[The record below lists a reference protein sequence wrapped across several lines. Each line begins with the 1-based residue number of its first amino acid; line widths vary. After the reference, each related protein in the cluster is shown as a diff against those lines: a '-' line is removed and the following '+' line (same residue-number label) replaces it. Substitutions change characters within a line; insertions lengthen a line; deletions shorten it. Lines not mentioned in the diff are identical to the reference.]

1 MSLRREPQQQRSQE
15 RLEQILAAAAEVFL
29 EMGYEAATTQTIATR
44 ANTAVGTLYRFF
56 PDKLA
61 IFHALEKRH
70 LDNLSVI
77 QARIMTPQF
86 MQQPLKQV
94 VQQIVR
100 TYADYFLDPA
110 PCVVYIQYFVRPEI
124 FAYFDESF
132 DQWQIQKMSELFCLR
147 NPQLPI
153 EKSQLLSEVFLRTYQ
168 VLLLS
173 ALRSEPSHRQLLYRE
188 IEALLIGYLEPHAGD
203 DLTVSSAAVQA
214 QEQAQQ
220 LKQKHQLTERQTLAI
235 AYVLEHGAMTIQ
247 DFEMVC
253 PKPSRRSLQRDIKIL
268 LDKHLLVCE
277 GATNQLTYHFNNN
290 L

>member
-1 MSLRREPQQQRSQE
+1 MSLRREPQQQRSQD
-15 RLEQILAAAAEVFL
+15 RLEQILAAAAAVFL
-29 EMGYEAATTQTIATR
+29 EMGYEAATTQAIATR
-44 ANTAVGTLYRFF
+44 ANTAVGTIYRFF

-70 LDNLSVI
+70 LDNLAVI
-77 QARIMTPQF
+77 QARMMTPQF

-124 FAYFDESF
+124 FAYFDDSF
-132 DQWQIQKMSELFCLR
+132 DQWQIQTMSELLRLR
-147 NPQLPI
+147 NPKLSVG
-153 EKSQLLSEVFLRTYQ
+153 KSQLLSEVFLRTYQ

-188 IEALLIGYLEPHAGD
+188 IETLIMGYLEPHVGD
-203 DLTVSSAAVQA
+203 DLAVPSAAAQA
-214 QEQAQQ
+214 QAQAQQ
-220 LKQKHQLTERQTLAI
+220 LRQEHQLTERQMLAI
-235 AYVLEHGAMTIQ
+235 AYALEHDSLTIQ
-247 DFEMVC
+247 DFEMLC

-268 LDKHLLVCE
+268 LNKNLLTCE
-277 GATNQLTYHFNNN
+277 GATNQLTYRAVEN
-290 L
+290 